1 MNQYCVSF
9 AKSLTVANSIFTS
22 EAQKKG
28 DTGKDEGGPSRQFL
42 TDVFKQ
48 LGGLSI
54 SLRDKTLSLFEHT
67 SSGVMVATDE
77 MLNEFLNSA
86 AQEEKEELLKQARD
100 YARAIGRI
108 SK

>member
-1 MNQYCVSF
+1 M
-9 AKSLTVANSIFTS
+9 S

-48 LGGLSI
+48 LGSLSI
-54 SLRDKTLSLFEHT
+54 SLRDKTLSLFENT

-86 AQEEKEELLKQARD
+86 AQEEKEELLKQARY

>member
-1 MNQYCVSF
+1 MQTLYYLS
-9 AKSLTVANSIFTS
+9 S

-28 DTGKDEGGPSRQFL
+28 DTGKDEGGPSRQFI

-48 LGGLSI
+48 LEGLSI
-54 SLRDKTLSLFEHT
+54 TLGDDRLELFGHT
-67 SSGVMVATDE
+67 CSGVMVITDE
-77 MLNEFLNSA
+77 RLEQFLKSA
-86 AQEEKEELLKQARD
+86 AKEKREELLKRAKD

>member
-1 MNQYCVSF
+1 MQTPY
-9 AKSLTVANSIFTS
+9 LS

-48 LGGLSI
+48 LGSLSI
-54 SLRDKTLSLFEHT
+54 SLGDDSLELFENT

-77 MLNEFLNSA
+77 RLEQFLNSA
-86 AQEEKEELLKQARD
+86 AKEKKEELLKQARD